1 MTPRNAARTFH
12 CTFKWNGASAVK
24 SAGFVLC
31 TLLFFLVPFAGVVQ
45 AQAVKLEDRL
55 ATGDHSANV
64 NGVKFWYAVRGAGPL
79 LIVQAPGWGIGSE
92 YLQNGLAPLEAHF
105 TLVFYDARGS
115 GQSGRPAD
123 EKKMSTSDMVD
134 DLEGLRQYWRL
145 PRITVLG
152 HSHGGAIAL
161 GYAIRYPKRVKK
173 LILVDSNIQDF
184 NEDAIVQKELEARK
198 GDKRFEDAIA
208 EAIKPWP
215 NLQLTT
221 DQEFETY
228 LRRIGPLYFYDPD
241 KYAPLLEKTAPS
253 LPSVWA
259 NHANAAAD
267 AKSTIK
273 EDSVMNRVR
282 ARTLI
287 LVGQNDW
294 ICPPAIAERIHAA
307 IRGSKIRTFERTGHF
322 PWIEDAPQF
331 FESVTHFLK
340 ESRRKEGR

>member
-1 MTPRNAARTFH
+1 M
-12 CTFKWNGASAVK
+12 KKIVLVAV
-24 SAGFVLC
+24 A
-31 TLLFFLVPFAGVVQ
+31 LFACFAGVVQ

-55 ATGDHSANV
+55 AQGRHSADV

-105 TLVFYDARGS
+105 TLVFYDTRGS

-145 PRITVLG
+145 PRISVLG

-161 GYAIRYPKRVKK
+161 GYAIRYPKRVEK

-184 NEDAIVQKELEARK
+184 NEEAIVQKELETRK
-198 GDKRFEDAIA
+198 GDKRFEAAIA
-208 EAIKPWP
+208 EAMKPWP

-221 DQEFETY
+221 DQEFGAS
-228 LRRIGPLYFYDPD
+228 LARVLPLYFYDPD

-267 AKSTIK
+267 AKPMIK
-273 EDSVMNRVR
+273 EDGRMNRVR
-282 ARTLI
+282 ARTLL

-294 ICPPAIAERIHAA
+294 ICSPAIAERIHAA
-307 IRGSKIRTFERTGHF
+307 IRGSKIRIFERTGHF
-322 PWIEDAPQF
+322 PWIEDSDEF
-331 FESVTHFLK
+331 FRDVTRFAGGKIPLMEIREK
-340 ESRRKEGR
+340 